1 MNQLNIKIGNIIRQ
15 HRQLKQVTQLELAKK
30 LGYDST
36 QFISLFERGLS
47 KCPTKIL
54 GKLCTDLKINKRMV
68 LKIITD
74 DFYMRTKS
82 ELEIDRK

>member
-1 MNQLNIKIGNIIRQ
+1 MNQLNIKIGNIIRS
-15 HRQLKQVTQLELAKK
+15 HRQMKKMTQLELAKN

-36 QFISLFERGLS
+36 QFVSLFERGLS

-68 LKIITD
+68 LKLITD

-82 ELEIDRK
+82 ELEINNK